1 MKDIDTVGNEKD
13 EKWVVN
19 EENEAEAPMRRSF
32 SVEDLLDEVEKICYD
47 ASGSSKVEMVVR
59 LWKDGFTVNDEEFRS
74 YSVPE
79 NQDFLDAIKR
89 GELPAEWES
98 RAEEEELEIS
108 VEDLTEENYVPK
120 KKAFHPFSGR
130 GYRLGS
136 VAPRVVAR
144 SPSVHEDGESPP
156 IPMVT
161 LDHTLPVTSL
171 QIWLADGR
179 RLVQRITDV
188 QDFVARCQRSCPPFI
203 LTTSLPFRELNDK
216 ELSLEEADLA
226 NAVIVQRP
234 LNTQAPF
241 GHS

>member
-1 MKDIDTVGNEKD
+1 MLTVWIACFD
-13 EKWVVN
+13 
-19 EENEAEAPMRRSF
+19 SF
-32 SVEDLLDEVEKICYD
+32 LELIIKLHQSPQEKIN
-47 ASGSSKVEMVVR
+47 SK
-59 LWKDGFTVNDEEFRS
+59 D
-74 YSVPE
+74 VPPTG
-79 NQDFLDAIKR
+79 NNPGDLR
-89 GELPAEWES
+89 ELPAEWES

-108 VEDLTEENYVPK
+108 VEDLTEENYVRK

-161 LDHTLPVTSL
+161 LDHALPVTSL
-171 QIWLADGR
+171 QIWLADGT
-179 RLVQRITDV
+179 RLVQRFNLSHRIADV
-188 QDFVARCQRSCPPFI
+188 QDFVARCQRSSPPFV
-203 LTTSLPFRELNDK
+203 LTTSLPFRELTDK

>member
-1 MKDIDTVGNEKD
+1 MS
-13 EKWVVN
+13 
-19 EENEAEAPMRRSF
+19 RSF

-47 ASGSSKVEMVVR
+47 ASGAKVEMVVR
-59 LWKDGFTVNDEEFRS
+59 LWKDGFTVNDEEFLKIYRS
-74 YSVPE
+74 RGG
-79 NQDFLDAIKR
+79 KR
-89 GELPAEWES
+89 ES
-98 RAEEEELEIS
+98 WRSI
-108 VEDLTEENYVPK
+108 
-120 KKAFHPFSGR
+120 GR

-161 LDHTLPVTSL
+161 LDHALPVTSL

-179 RLVQRITDV
+179 RLVQRFNLSHRIVDV
-188 QDFVARCQRSCPPFI
+188 QDFVARSQRSCPPFI
-203 LTTSLPFRELNDK
+203 LTTSLPCRELSDK
-216 ELSLEEADLA
+216 DLSLEEADLA

-234 LNTQAPF
+234 LNTEAPF